1 MYDRIL
7 GILEEMVDHKIE
19 DIGVVVLLVEHLS
32 REDLNAALGTHF
44 PFSLTM
50 RKT

>member
-32 REDLNAALGTHF
+32 RKDLNAA
-44 PFSLTM
+44 
-50 RKT
+50 